1 MQPQAASAAAGRVA
15 HAHAERHKL
24 VVFAHVGHHVENLR
38 RRAALSRRV
47 APPAAC
53 ESCLLRRVRHR
64 LALVEGLL
72 ACERRRELDERLMR
86 LRRERRGS
94 AQPCRAAKCKPPHG
108 DRISRR
114 PAHVSQQR
122 PQYAR
127 RSVLRFAFL
136 PRGCA
141 SLSSVAAPW
150 TCDAALL
157 TDDVTRRRTSARTR
171 PNRLSVSRSRL

>member
-1 MQPQAASAAAGRVA
+1 
-15 HAHAERHKL
+15 
-24 VVFAHVGHHVENLR
+24 
-38 RRAALSRRV
+38 
-47 APPAAC
+47 
-53 ESCLLRRVRHR
+53 
-64 LALVEGLL
+64 
-72 ACERRRELDERLMR
+72 MR

-157 TDDVTRRRTSARTR
+157 TDGRMTSRGAALQRAPVPTG
-171 PNRLSVSRSRL
+171 